1 MTLYRHA
8 ALQQWVLLEASPTV
22 EAFCERPGFV
32 IIGGQ
37 QLLADF
43 WVRYADRHELVI
55 LSEIMTEDDA
65 ISEAVGTLDMQGLS
79 IRRVEPAE
87 LTSPSLPERQIVYE
101 THFLGAQLVKLKPG
115 SSSARSDAGCQ

>member
-1 MTLYRHA
+1 M
-8 ALQQWVLLEASPTV
+8 LLEASPTV
-22 EAFCERPGFV
+22 EALCESPGFV

-43 WVRYADRHELVI
+43 WVRYADRHELGI
-55 LSEIMTEDDA
+55 RSEIMTDDDA
-65 ISEAVGTLDMQGLS
+65 ISEAVGTLDMRGLS

-87 LTSPSLPERQIVYE
+87 LSGPSLPERLIAYE
-101 THFLGAQLVKLKPG
+101 THFLGAQLVKLKPA